1 MKKFF
6 TVLFVGMGVLFLLQL
21 IALGYLYVVDPLNLK
36 PLLFGEKEIAQDQM
50 TGSAG
55 SERTESAGAEAE
67 METETSAEATL
78 PVSNLSPAQERAL
91 QMVGI
96 EPETLPQSF
105 TEEQLTCFVGILG
118 EARVNEIK
126 AGATPTMSEYYQAKD
141 CV

>member
-1 MKKFF
+1 
-6 TVLFVGMGVLFLLQL
+6 MGVLFLLQL
-21 IALGYLYVVDPLNLK
+21 IALAYLYIIDPLNLK
-36 PLLFGEKEIAQDQM
+36 PLLFGSEETNQGEM
-50 TGSAG
+50 TSSTPSSNNAD
-55 SERTESAGAEAE
+55 SSSVEAAASTDV
-67 METETSAEATL
+67 ETTL

-118 EARVNEIK
+118 QARVDEIK